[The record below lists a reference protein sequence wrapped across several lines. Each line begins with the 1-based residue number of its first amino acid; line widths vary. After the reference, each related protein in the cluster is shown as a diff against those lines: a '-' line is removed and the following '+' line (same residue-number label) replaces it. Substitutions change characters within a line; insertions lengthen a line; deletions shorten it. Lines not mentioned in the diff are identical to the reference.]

1 MARIE
6 DNGSVRNTY
15 QPPVEP
21 KVEPVKVEP
30 PKDNLAVPTTARL
43 NETQGFGDR
52 QRLQLN
58 LKLDRDNSA
67 LIGGTAGSTAAQ
79 FGLSEQN
86 TRNTGIIKVKG
97 GAGTP
102 ADFVNK
108 VEADLQKLAPNT
120 TLERRPTNSP
130 YYEQLWDKMYGSDT
144 LAVVRNPENN
154 LMPRAGNSEQGYRL
168 LDHLQNNPN
177 EITINYAK
185 DNAYASPRNPYD
197 SFGGV
202 TNPGKGS
209 AVDVFYD
216 PDLKINLPSRN
227 AQGNL
232 VNTSADSAIIL
243 GHELSHA
250 SHMQRGTQQNFRQ
263 LDNTVTSLDQIFGTQ
278 GKENIFSG
286 DGKFYREGDN
296 LQIGLRE
303 EFRNVGFDG
312 HSYGNEPTENSLR
325 RQLGIPEERIS
336 YQENGYYQYRDNYGN
351 PIQINGS
358 SGVNGYN
365 EITPFEARLGQLSTR
380 TQTFSDNV
388 IDGVKGSRN
397 SALIGAGFGAVTAL
411 AQGKDTEGV
420 LTDAAVGAGTGVTQE
435 VIQKVVNG
443 ASSTTSGMTAS
454 AFRAA
459 ASQVKGAAVAGAV
472 INTGFAIYD
481 QMDNLKNDA
490 TRSQAVGVIAGEA
503 VVGAASGA
511 AGAYT
516 GALAGAAIGSIV
528 PGVGTVIG
536 GVVGFAVGAAAGYL
550 ADKGLRGLG
559 VDTLVAKG
567 VTAAYDG
574 VSKAASFV
582 ADGVSNAAS
591 AVADGAKNL
600 FSGAV
605 SSLSSIFG

>member
-1 MARIE
+1 MGRIE
-6 DNGSVRNTY
+6 DNGPVRKTY

-21 KVEPVKVEP
+21 KVEPVKAAPVKPATPNSEP
-30 PKDNLAVPTTARL
+30 VIQPTNIR
-43 NETQGFGDR
+43 NETENFGN
-52 QRLQLN
+52 QQKLLLN
-58 LKLDRDNSA
+58 QKLDRDNSL
-67 LIGGTAGSTAAQ
+67 LIGGTGGSTAAQ
-79 FGLSEQN
+79 FSLAEQN
-86 TRNTGIIKVKG
+86 VRNTGIIKVKG

-154 LMPRAGNSEQGYRL
+154 LMPRVGGNEQGYRL
-168 LDHLQNNPN
+168 LDHLKNNPN
-177 EITINYAK
+177 EVTINYERN
-185 DNAYASPRNPYD
+185 NAYARAQNQMG
-197 SFGGV
+197 SFGSV

-209 AVDVFYD
+209 GVDVFYD
-216 PDLKINLPSRN
+216 PDLKINLPSRD
-227 AQGNL
+227 AQGKL
-232 VNTSADSAIIL
+232 VNAPVDSAIIL
-243 GHELSHA
+243 GHELGHA
-250 SHMQRGTQQNFRQ
+250 SHMQRGTRQN
-263 LDNTVTSLDQIFGTQ
+263 DASINSLTQVFGSK
-278 GKENIFSG
+278 GKENVFSA
-286 DGKFYREGDN
+286 DGKFYRESDN
-296 LQIGLRE
+296 LQIRLRE
-303 EFRNVGFDG
+303 EFRNVGFEG

-336 YQENGYYQYRDNYGN
+336 YQGKGSYQ
-351 PIQINGS
+351 
-358 SGVNGYN
+358 
-365 EITPFEARLGQLSTR
+365 QLSSTEAFFQRGLTR
-380 TQTFSDNV
+380 AQTIS
-388 IDGVKGSRN
+388 DGVVDGVRGSRN

-411 AQGKDTEGV
+411 VQGKDTEGV
-420 LTDAAVGAGTGVTQE
+420 VTDAALGAGTGVGQE
-435 VIQKVVNG
+435 VIERLVNG
-443 ASSTTSGMTAS
+443 PRSTTVGMTPN

-481 QMDNLKNDA
+481 QFDNLQNDA
-490 TRSQAVGVIAGEA
+490 TRSQAVGTIAGEA

-511 AGAYT
+511 AGAYA
-516 GALAGAAIGSIV
+516 GAMAGAAIGSIV

-574 VSKAASFV
+574 ISNAASAV